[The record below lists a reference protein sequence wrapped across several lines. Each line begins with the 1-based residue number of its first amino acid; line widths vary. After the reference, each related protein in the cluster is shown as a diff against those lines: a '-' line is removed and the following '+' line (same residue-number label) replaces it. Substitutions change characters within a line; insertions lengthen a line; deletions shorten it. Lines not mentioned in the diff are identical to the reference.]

1 MSPAPEARE
10 DVPQPQQVPQ
20 PQPVPQQVPQAQQ
33 VPQPAAP
40 SPANQP
46 QPAPQSEERF
56 TLHHSYIWLGSV
68 QILIPVL
75 IAIMVSLGGSF
86 ISVIAEGVPTGE
98 DAEVALALGITAVV
112 IILVM
117 VFIIVG
123 RIIGYKFTWYTFSP
137 REFNF
142 YKGIIFKSRTHIP
155 YQRVQSI
162 DQKATFIQRLIGV
175 CSVTIETAGGS
186 SNKATVIP
194 FVDKS
199 AAEYIRREIF
209 VRKQLMEQGYTPE
222 QARDYLAWQTYQQQ
236 VAEYNQWQIA
246 HGGVPIQPVPM
257 PAYVMMPG
265 ATQAGATQAGA
276 TQAGAATP
284 SPTFTPGVVPG
295 VVPDAAPT
303 RGNVL
308 DAPAQFA
315 NDMRGI
321 FGGAEINTGQVTYS
335 YGLTNSQ
342 LFLSALCG
350 KSSTLMAIVTVIITA
365 VSFLGTLADFNFLTE
380 DDIIAAAVS
389 AVHSELLP
397 ALVIPMIVSVLG
409 FVLIVWVVLLVGTC
423 IQYAGFNARRRGS
436 RVEVEYG
443 LFSHT
448 FKGIDIDRI
457 QTVEITQ
464 TLFQRLMGYCTLAY
478 GRLGSIS
485 SESSSSD
492 NAALSAMI
500 VHPFIKKSKVDEIIQ
515 GLTPEFADYARPDT
529 RVAPVARRRALIREG
544 VVQGFG
550 FWALIILTIALI
562 QIDLLALDLTNPDH
576 VDFLVAQALYMGALG
591 YLYALAFIIMIVEL
605 IGALLWYKSAAFGLD
620 YKYLTITSGHYTTR
634 TVSMMRNKIQYGGT
648 KTNPLQRHAK
658 TVTLEARSAAGTG
671 GTTERLIDITEADA
685 KRWMEWITPGGNHV
699 YTEVPLEDTAAE
711 LGAGELEAVTP
722 EAVVGELEAVAPGAV
737 AGEPEVPTAAL
748 VDDNTPDAD
757 SHAEMR

>member
-1 MSPAPEARE
+1 MSP
-10 DVPQPQQVPQ
+10 V
-20 PQPVPQQVPQAQQ
+20 
-33 VPQPAAP
+33 
-40 SPANQP
+40 
-46 QPAPQSEERF
+46 QPAPQQSAPQAEATPSPAPQSGVQPGVQPGAPQPEERF

-86 ISVIAEGVPTGE
+86 ISVIAEGIPTGE
-98 DAEVALALGITAVV
+98 DAEMTLALGITAVV

-117 VFIIVG
+117 AFIIVG

-236 VAEYNQWQIA
+236 VAEYNQWQLSQ
-246 HGGVPIQPVPM
+246 GGVPIQPVPM
-257 PAYVMMPG
+257 PASVLSPSASDRSPG
-265 ATQAGATQAGA
+265 TTYGT
-276 TQAGAATP
+276 
-284 SPTFTPGVVPG
+284 TPGVASGVNPGTTPG
-295 VVPDAAPT
+295 VASGVNPGTTPGVIPSVAPDAIPT
-303 RGNVL
+303 TGNVL
-308 DAPAQFA
+308 DVPANFA

-350 KSSTLMAIVTVIITA
+350 KSSTLMAIFTVIITA

-397 ALVIPMIVSVLG
+397 ALVIPMIVSALG
-409 FVLIVWVVLLVGTC
+409 FVLIVWVILLIGTC

-457 QTVEITQ
+457 QSVEITQ
-464 TLFQRLMGYCTLAY
+464 TLFQRLIGYCTLAY
-478 GRLGSIS
+478 GRLGSVTSDS
-485 SESSSSD
+485 STSD
-492 NAALSAMI
+492 DAALSAMV

-515 GLTPEFADYARPDT
+515 GLTPEFADYAHPDT

-544 VVQGFG
+544 IVQGFG
-550 FWALIILTIALI
+550 FWALVVLTIALI
-562 QIDLLALDLTNPDH
+562 QIDLLALDLSNPAH
-576 VDFLVAQALYMGALG
+576 VDYLVAQALYMGALG
-591 YLYALAFIIMIVEL
+591 YLYALALIIMIVEF

-620 YKYLTITSGHYTTR
+620 YKYLTIISGHYTTR

-648 KTNPLQRHAK
+648 KTNPLQRRAK
-658 TVTLEARSAAGTG
+658 TVTLMARSAAGTG
-671 GTTERLIDITEADA
+671 GTTERLIDIRQADA
-685 KRWMEWITPGGNHV
+685 ERWMDWIQPGGNK
-699 YTEVPLEDTAAE
+699 TCADAT
-711 LGAGELEAVTP
+711 TP
-722 EAVVGELEAVAPGAV
+722 EVAPTVEV
-737 AGEPEVPTAAL
+737 AASLAPAPAPA
-748 VDDNTPDAD
+748 PDAATSTD
-757 SHAEMR
+757 AEMR

>member
-1 MSPAPEARE
+1 MSPAEG
-10 DVPQPQQVPQ
+10 
-20 PQPVPQQVPQAQQ
+20 
-33 VPQPAAP
+33 
-40 SPANQP
+40 
-46 QPAPQSEERF
+46 APQSEERF

-68 QILIPVL
+68 QVLVPVL
-75 IAIMVSLGGSF
+75 IALVVSVGGSLMSMVSEGASAGDQ
-86 ISVIAEGVPTGE
+86 AEMT
-98 DAEVALALGITAVV
+98 LALGITAAV
-112 IILVM
+112 IVLITAS
-117 VFIIVG
+117 IIVG

-222 QARDYLAWQTYQQQ
+222 QARDYLAWQSYQQQ
-236 VAEYNQWQIA
+236 VAEYNEWQIQ

-257 PAYVMMPG
+257 PASVMVPG
-265 ATQAGATQAGA
+265 AVAGAGGAQAGTPGV
-276 TQAGAATP
+276 GAATP
-284 SPTFTPGVVPG
+284 SPTYT
-295 VVPDAAPT
+295 PDAAPM

-308 DAPAQFA
+308 DAPAKFA

-335 YGLTNSQ
+335 YGLTNTQ

-350 KSSTLMAIVTVIITA
+350 KSSTLMAIFTVIITA
-365 VSFLGTLADFNFLTE
+365 VSFLGTLADFNFLTD

-397 ALVIPMIVSVLG
+397 ALVIPMIVSALG
-409 FVLIVWVVLLVGTC
+409 FVLIVWVILLVGTC

-457 QTVEITQ
+457 QSIEITQ
-464 TLFQRLMGYCTLAY
+464 TLFQRLTGFCTLAY

-492 NAALSAMI
+492 DAALSAMI

-515 GLTPEFADYARPDT
+515 GLTPEFADYAHPDT

-550 FWALIILTIALI
+550 FWALIVLTIALI
-562 QIDLLALDLTNPDH
+562 QIDLLALDLSNPDH
-576 VDFLVAQALYMGALG
+576 VDYLVAQALYMGALG
-591 YLYALAFIIMIVEL
+591 YLYALAFIIMVVEL

-671 GTTERLIDITEADA
+671 GTTERLIDITETDA
-685 KRWMEWITPGGNHV
+685 ARWMEWITPGGNKAYAATV
-699 YTEVPLEDTAAE
+699 APAAE
-711 LGAGELEAVTP
+711 V
-722 EAVVGELEAVAPGAV
+722 EAVAQAEAPAE
-737 AGEPEVPTAAL
+737 APAEAAT
-748 VDDNTPDAD
+748 DTDTN
-757 SHAEMR
+757 AEMR

>member
-1 MSPAPEARE
+1 MSP
-10 DVPQPQQVPQ
+10 V
-20 PQPVPQQVPQAQQ
+20 
-33 VPQPAAP
+33 
-40 SPANQP
+40 
-46 QPAPQSEERF
+46 QPAPQQSAPQAEATPSPAPQSDVQPGAPQPEERF

-86 ISVIAEGVPTGE
+86 ISVIAEGIPTGE
-98 DAEVALALGITAVV
+98 DAEMALALGITAVV

-117 VFIIVG
+117 AFIIVG

-236 VAEYNQWQIA
+236 VAEYNQWQLSQ
-246 HGGVPIQPVPM
+246 GGVPIQPVPM
-257 PAYVMMPG
+257 PASVLSPSASDRNSD
-265 ATQAGATQAGA
+265 ATYGT
-276 TQAGAATP
+276 
-284 SPTFTPGVVPG
+284 TPGVASGVNPGTTPG
-295 VVPDAAPT
+295 VIPGVAPDVIPGVAPDAIPT
-303 RGNVL
+303 TGNVL
-308 DAPAQFA
+308 DAPANFA

-350 KSSTLMAIVTVIITA
+350 KSSTLMAIFTVIITA

-397 ALVIPMIVSVLG
+397 ALVIPMIVSALG
-409 FVLIVWVVLLVGTC
+409 FVLIVWVILLIGTC

-457 QTVEITQ
+457 QSVEITQ
-464 TLFQRLMGYCTLAY
+464 TLFQRLIGYCTLAY
-478 GRLGSIS
+478 GRLGSVTSDS
-485 SESSSSD
+485 STSD
-492 NAALSAMI
+492 DAALSAMI

-515 GLTPEFADYARPDT
+515 GLTPEFADYAHPDT

-544 VVQGFG
+544 IVQGFG
-550 FWALIILTIALI
+550 FWALVVLTIALI
-562 QIDLLALDLTNPDH
+562 QIDLLALDLSNPAH
-576 VDFLVAQALYMGALG
+576 VDYLVAQALYMGALG
-591 YLYALAFIIMIVEL
+591 YLYALALIIMIVEF

-648 KTNPLQRHAK
+648 KTNPLQRRAK
-658 TVTLEARSAAGTG
+658 TVTLMARSAAGTG
-671 GTTERLIDITEADA
+671 GTTERLIDIRQADA
-685 KRWMEWITPGGNHV
+685 ERWMDWIQPGGNKTCV
-699 YTEVPLEDTAAE
+699 DAT
-711 LGAGELEAVTP
+711 TP
-722 EAVVGELEAVAPGAV
+722 EAAPAVEVTASLASVPEATPAPA
-737 AGEPEVPTAAL
+737 PEAAAST
-748 VDDNTPDAD
+748 DT
-757 SHAEMR
+757 EMR

>member
-1 MSPAPEARE
+1 MSP
-10 DVPQPQQVPQ
+10 V
-20 PQPVPQQVPQAQQ
+20 
-33 VPQPAAP
+33 
-40 SPANQP
+40 
-46 QPAPQSEERF
+46 QPAPQQSAPQAEATPSPAPQPDVQPDVQPGVQPGASQPEERF

-86 ISVIAEGVPTGE
+86 ISVIAEGIPTGE
-98 DAEVALALGITAVV
+98 DAEMALALGITAVV

-117 VFIIVG
+117 AFIIVG

-222 QARDYLAWQTYQQQ
+222 QARDYLAWQRNSDATY
-236 VAEYNQWQIA
+236 
-246 HGGVPIQPVPM
+246 G
-257 PAYVMMPG
+257 
-265 ATQAGATQAGA
+265 T
-276 TQAGAATP
+276 
-284 SPTFTPGVVPG
+284 TPGVASGVNPGTTPG
-295 VVPDAAPT
+295 VIPGVAPDAIPT
-303 RGNVL
+303 TGNVL
-308 DAPAQFA
+308 DAPANFA

-350 KSSTLMAIVTVIITA
+350 KSSTLMAIFTVIITA

-397 ALVIPMIVSVLG
+397 ALVIPMIVSALG
-409 FVLIVWVVLLVGTC
+409 FVLIVWVILLIGTC

-457 QTVEITQ
+457 QSVEITQ
-464 TLFQRLMGYCTLAY
+464 TLFQRLIGYCTLAY
-478 GRLGSIS
+478 GRLGSVTSDS
-485 SESSSSD
+485 STSD
-492 NAALSAMI
+492 DAALSAMI

-515 GLTPEFADYARPDT
+515 GLTPEFADYAHPDT

-544 VVQGFG
+544 IVQGFG
-550 FWALIILTIALI
+550 FWALVVLTIALI
-562 QIDLLALDLTNPDH
+562 QIDLLALDLSNPAH
-576 VDFLVAQALYMGALG
+576 VDYLVAQALYMGALG
-591 YLYALAFIIMIVEL
+591 YLYALAFIIMIVEF

-648 KTNPLQRHAK
+648 KTNPLQRRAK
-658 TVTLEARSAAGTG
+658 TVTLMARSAAGTG
-671 GTTERLIDITEADA
+671 GTTERLIDIRQADA
-685 KRWMEWITPGGNHV
+685 ERWMDWIQPGGNKV
-699 YTEVPLEDTAAE
+699 CADAT
-711 LGAGELEAVTP
+711 TP
-722 EAVVGELEAVAPGAV
+722 EVAPTVEV
-737 AGEPEVPTAAL
+737 AASLTPAPEATPAPAPEATPAPAPEAAAST
-748 VDDNTPDAD
+748 DT
-757 SHAEMR
+757 EMR

>member
-1 MSPAPEARE
+1 MSP
-10 DVPQPQQVPQ
+10 V
-20 PQPVPQQVPQAQQ
+20 
-33 VPQPAAP
+33 
-40 SPANQP
+40 
-46 QPAPQSEERF
+46 QPAPQQSAPQAEATPSPAPQSDVQSGVQPGTPQQNASQPEERF

-86 ISVIAEGVPTGE
+86 ISVIAEGIPTGE
-98 DAEVALALGITAVV
+98 DAEMALALGITAVV

-117 VFIIVG
+117 AFIIVG

-236 VAEYNQWQIA
+236 VAEYNQWQLSQ
-246 HGGVPIQPVPM
+246 GGMPIQPVPM
-257 PAYVMMPG
+257 PASVLSPSASDRNSD
-265 ATQAGATQAGA
+265 ATYGT
-276 TQAGAATP
+276 
-284 SPTFTPGVVPG
+284 TPGVASGVNPGTTPG
-295 VVPDAAPT
+295 VIPGVAPDAIPT
-303 RGNVL
+303 TGNVL
-308 DAPAQFA
+308 DAPANFA

-350 KSSTLMAIVTVIITA
+350 KSSTLMAIFTVIITA

-397 ALVIPMIVSVLG
+397 ALVIPMIVSALG
-409 FVLIVWVVLLVGTC
+409 FVLIVWVILLIGTC

-457 QTVEITQ
+457 QSVEITQ
-464 TLFQRLMGYCTLAY
+464 TLFQRLIGYCTLAY
-478 GRLGSIS
+478 GRLGSVTSDS
-485 SESSSSD
+485 STSD
-492 NAALSAMI
+492 DAALSAMI

-515 GLTPEFADYARPDT
+515 GLTPEFADYAHPDT

-544 VVQGFG
+544 IVQGFG
-550 FWALIILTIALI
+550 FWALVVLTIALI
-562 QIDLLALDLTNPDH
+562 QIDLLALDLSNPAH
-576 VDFLVAQALYMGALG
+576 VDYLVAQALYMGALG
-591 YLYALAFIIMIVEL
+591 YLYALALIIMIVEF

-648 KTNPLQRHAK
+648 KTNPLQRRAK
-658 TVTLEARSAAGTG
+658 TVTLMARSAAGTG
-671 GTTERLIDITEADA
+671 GTTERLIDIRQADA
-685 KRWMEWITPGGNHV
+685 ERWMDWIQPGGNKV
-699 YTEVPLEDTAAE
+699 CADAT
-711 LGAGELEAVTP
+711 TP
-722 EAVVGELEAVAPGAV
+722 EVAPTVEV
-737 AGEPEVPTAAL
+737 AASLTPAPEATPAPAPEATPAPAPEAAAST
-748 VDDNTPDAD
+748 DT
-757 SHAEMR
+757 EMR

>member
-1 MSPAPEARE
+1 MSPAMNSAPHT
-10 DVPQPQQVPQ
+10 QPDEQ
-20 PQPVPQQVPQAQQ
+20 PGVSQSDAVPQARVAQPGM
-33 VPQPAAP
+33 PQPGVSQPGAAP
-40 SPANQP
+40 SPA
-46 QPAPQSEERF
+46 AQSQNEERYN
-56 TLHHSYIWLGSV
+56 LHHSYIWLGSV
-68 QILIPVL
+68 QVLVPVL
-75 IAIMVSLGGSF
+75 IAIMVSIGGSLMSI
-86 ISVIAEGVPTGE
+86 ISEGVPSSE
-98 DAEVALALGITAVV
+98 EAAVALVLGITVAVIV
-112 IILVM
+112 LCTAL
-117 VFIIVG
+117 IIVG

-236 VAEYNQWQIA
+236 VAEYNQWQIQ

-257 PAYVMMPG
+257 PTFVPSGSSAVSGAAPGAVGEVPG
-265 ATQAGATQAGA
+265 ATPGIQGAVSGVAGATV
-276 TQAGAATP
+276 
-284 SPTFTPGVVPG
+284 SS
-295 VVPDAAPT
+295 PDASSIA
-303 RGNVL
+303 GNVL
-308 DAPAQFA
+308 DAPANFA

-335 YGLTNSQ
+335 YGLTNTQ

-350 KSSTLMAIVTVIITA
+350 KSSTLMAIFTVIITF
-365 VSFLGTLADFNFLTE
+365 VSFLGTLVDFNFLTD

-397 ALVIPMIVSVLG
+397 ALVIPMIVSALG
-409 FVLIVWVVLLVGTC
+409 FVLIVWVVLLIGTC

-457 QTVEITQ
+457 QSVEITQ
-464 TLFQRLMGYCTLAY
+464 TLFQRITGYCTLAY
-478 GRLGSIS
+478 GRLGSTTSDS
-485 SESSSSD
+485 SASD
-492 NAALSAMI
+492 DAALSAMV

-515 GLTPEFADYARPDT
+515 GLTPEFADYARPNM
-529 RVAPVARRRALIREG
+529 RVAPVACRRALIREG
-544 VVQGFG
+544 IVQGFG
-550 FWALIILTIALI
+550 FWALIVLTIALV
-562 QIDLLALDLTNPDH
+562 QIDILALDLTNPDH
-576 VDFLVAQALYMGALG
+576 VDYLVAQALYMGALG
-591 YLYALAFIIMIVEL
+591 YLYAFALIIMVIEF
-605 IGALLWYKSAAFGLD
+605 IGALLWYKSAAFGVD

-634 TVSMMRNKIQYGGT
+634 SVSMMRNKIQYGGI
-648 KTNPLQRHAK
+648 KTNPLQRRAH
-658 TVTLEARSAAGTG
+658 TVTLMARSAAGTG
-671 GTTERLIDITEADA
+671 GTTERLIDITQVDA
-685 KRWMEWITPGGNHV
+685 EKWLDWIQPGGNKVCEEAHAV
-699 YTEVPLEDTAAE
+699 FESTMNDGAASS
-711 LGAGELEAVTP
+711 
-722 EAVVGELEAVAPGAV
+722 
-737 AGEPEVPTAAL
+737 AL
-748 VDDNTPDAD
+748 DAD
-757 SHAEMR
+757 ASGSGASDREMS

>member
-1 MSPAPEARE
+1 MSP
-10 DVPQPQQVPQ
+10 V
-20 PQPVPQQVPQAQQ
+20 
-33 VPQPAAP
+33 
-40 SPANQP
+40 
-46 QPAPQSEERF
+46 QPAPQQSAPQAEATPSPAPQSGVQPGVQPGASQPEERF

-86 ISVIAEGVPTGE
+86 ISVIAEGIPTGE
-98 DAEVALALGITAVV
+98 DAEMTLALGITAVV

-117 VFIIVG
+117 AFIIVG

-236 VAEYNQWQIA
+236 VAEYNQWQLSQ
-246 HGGVPIQPVPM
+246 GGVPIQPVPM
-257 PAYVMMPG
+257 PASVLSPSASDRSPG
-265 ATQAGATQAGA
+265 TTYGT
-276 TQAGAATP
+276 
-284 SPTFTPGVVPG
+284 TPGVASGVNPGTTPG
-295 VVPDAAPT
+295 VASGVNPGTTPGVIPSVAPDAIPT
-303 RGNVL
+303 TGNVL
-308 DAPAQFA
+308 DAPANFA

-350 KSSTLMAIVTVIITA
+350 KSSTLMAIFTVIITA

-397 ALVIPMIVSVLG
+397 ALVIPMIVSALG
-409 FVLIVWVVLLVGTC
+409 FVLIVWVILLIGTC

-443 LFSHT
+443 FFSHT

-457 QTVEITQ
+457 QSVEITQ
-464 TLFQRLMGYCTLAY
+464 TLFQRLIGYCTLAY
-478 GRLGSIS
+478 GRLGSVTSDS
-485 SESSSSD
+485 STSD
-492 NAALSAMI
+492 DAALSAMV

-515 GLTPEFADYARPDT
+515 GLTPEFADYAHPDT

-544 VVQGFG
+544 IVQGFG
-550 FWALIILTIALI
+550 FWALVVLTIALI
-562 QIDLLALDLTNPDH
+562 QIDLLALDLSNPAH
-576 VDFLVAQALYMGALG
+576 VDYLVAQALYMGALG
-591 YLYALAFIIMIVEL
+591 YLYALALIIMIVEF

-648 KTNPLQRHAK
+648 KTNPLQRRAK
-658 TVTLEARSAAGTG
+658 TVTLMARSAAGTG
-671 GTTERLIDITEADA
+671 GTTERLIDIRQADA
-685 KRWMEWITPGGNHV
+685 ERWMDWIQPGGNK
-699 YTEVPLEDTAAE
+699 TCADAT
-711 LGAGELEAVTP
+711 TP
-722 EAVVGELEAVAPGAV
+722 EVAPTVEV
-737 AGEPEVPTAAL
+737 AASLAPTPAPAPEVATST
-748 VDDNTPDAD
+748 D
-757 SHAEMR
+757 AEMR

>member
-10 DVPQPQQVPQ
+10 DVPQPQP
-20 PQPVPQQVPQAQQ
+20 
-33 VPQPAAP
+33 VPQPAATP

-46 QPAPQSEERF
+46 QPAPQSEEHF

-68 QILIPVL
+68 QILIPAL
-75 IAIMVSLGGSF
+75 IAIMVSVGGSF
-86 ISVIAEGVPTGE
+86 ISAIAEGVPAGE
-98 DAEVALALGITAVV
+98 DAEVALAFGITAVV
-112 IILVM
+112 IVLVT

-236 VAEYNQWQIA
+236 VTECNQWQIA
-246 HGGVPIQPVPM
+246 HGGVPLQPVPM
-257 PAYVMMPG
+257 PAYVM
-265 ATQAGATQAGA
+265 
-276 TQAGAATP
+276 TP
-284 SPTFTPGVVPG
+284 SVA
-295 VVPDAAPT
+295 PDAVPT
-303 RGNVL
+303 SGNVL

-350 KSSTLMAIVTVIITA
+350 KSSTLMAVVTVIITV

-409 FVLIVWVVLLVGTC
+409 FVLIVWIVLLVGTC

-492 NAALSAMI
+492 NTALSAMI

-550 FWALIILTIALI
+550 FWALIIVTIALI

-576 VDFLVAQALYMGALG
+576 VDILVAQALYMGALG
-591 YLYALAFIIMIVEL
+591 YLYALAFIIMIVEF

-620 YKYLTITSGHYTTR
+620 CKYLTITSGHYTTR
-634 TVSMMRNKIQYGGT
+634 MVSMMRNKIQYGGT

-671 GTTERLIDITEADA
+671 GTTERLIDITQADA

-699 YTEVPLEDTAAE
+699 YAEAPLEDAAAD
-711 LGAGELEAVTP
+711 LGV
-722 EAVVGELEAVAPGAV
+722 
-737 AGEPEVPTAAL
+737 GEPEVPTAAL
-748 VDDNTPDAD
+748 VDDNTSDAD
-757 SHAEMR
+757 SNAEMR

>member
-1 MSPAPEARE
+1 MSPVQPT
-10 DVPQPQQVPQ
+10 PQQSA
-20 PQPVPQQVPQAQQ
+20 PQQSVPQAE
-33 VPQPAAP
+33 AT
-40 SPANQP
+40 SS
-46 QPAPQSEERF
+46 PAPQSDVQPGVQPDVQPGASQPEERF

-86 ISVIAEGVPTGE
+86 ISVIAEGIPTGE
-98 DAEVALALGITAVV
+98 DAEMALALGITAVV

-117 VFIIVG
+117 AFIIVG

-236 VAEYNQWQIA
+236 VAEYNQWQLSQ
-246 HGGVPIQPVPM
+246 GGVPIQPVPM
-257 PAYVMMPG
+257 PASVLSPSASDRNSD
-265 ATQAGATQAGA
+265 ATYGT
-276 TQAGAATP
+276 
-284 SPTFTPGVVPG
+284 TPGVIPG
-295 VVPDAAPT
+295 VAPDAIPT
-303 RGNVL
+303 TGNVL
-308 DAPAQFA
+308 DAPANFA

-350 KSSTLMAIVTVIITA
+350 KSSTLMAIFTVIITA

-397 ALVIPMIVSVLG
+397 ALVIPMIVSALG
-409 FVLIVWVVLLVGTC
+409 FVLIVWVILLIGTC

-457 QTVEITQ
+457 QSVEITQ
-464 TLFQRLMGYCTLAY
+464 TLFQRLIGYCTLAY
-478 GRLGSIS
+478 GRLGSVTSDS
-485 SESSSSD
+485 STSD
-492 NAALSAMI
+492 DAALSAMI

-515 GLTPEFADYARPDT
+515 GLTPEFADYAHPDT

-544 VVQGFG
+544 IVQGFG
-550 FWALIILTIALI
+550 FWALVVLTIALI
-562 QIDLLALDLTNPDH
+562 QIDLLALDLSNPAH
-576 VDFLVAQALYMGALG
+576 VDYLVAQALYMGALG
-591 YLYALAFIIMIVEL
+591 YLYALALIIMIVEF

-648 KTNPLQRHAK
+648 KTNPLQRRAK
-658 TVTLEARSAAGTG
+658 TVTLMARSAAGTG
-671 GTTERLIDITEADA
+671 GTTERLIDIRQADA
-685 KRWMEWITPGGNHV
+685 ERWMDWIQPGGNKTCV
-699 YTEVPLEDTAAE
+699 DAT
-711 LGAGELEAVTP
+711 TP
-722 EAVVGELEAVAPGAV
+722 EAA
-737 AGEPEVPTAAL
+737 PEVEAAPASEVAASL
-748 VDDNTPDAD
+748 TPAPEATPAPAPDATASTD
-757 SHAEMR
+757 TEMR

>member
-1 MSPAPEARE
+1 MSP
-10 DVPQPQQVPQ
+10 V
-20 PQPVPQQVPQAQQ
+20 
-33 VPQPAAP
+33 
-40 SPANQP
+40 
-46 QPAPQSEERF
+46 QPAPQQSAPQAEATPSPAPQPGVQPDVQPDVQPGASQPEERF

-86 ISVIAEGVPTGE
+86 ISVIAEGIPTGE
-98 DAEVALALGITAVV
+98 DAEMALALGITAVV

-117 VFIIVG
+117 AFIIVG

-236 VAEYNQWQIA
+236 VAEYNQWQLSQ
-246 HGGVPIQPVPM
+246 GGVPIQPVPM
-257 PAYVMMPG
+257 PASVLSPSASDRNSD
-265 ATQAGATQAGA
+265 ATYGT
-276 TQAGAATP
+276 
-284 SPTFTPGVVPG
+284 TPGVASGVNPGTTPG
-295 VVPDAAPT
+295 VIPGVAPDAIPT
-303 RGNVL
+303 TGNVL
-308 DAPAQFA
+308 DAPANFA

-350 KSSTLMAIVTVIITA
+350 KSSTLMAIFTVIITA

-397 ALVIPMIVSVLG
+397 ALVIPMIVSALG
-409 FVLIVWVVLLVGTC
+409 FVLIVWVILLIGTC

-457 QTVEITQ
+457 QSVEITQ
-464 TLFQRLMGYCTLAY
+464 TLFQRLIGYCTLAY
-478 GRLGSIS
+478 GRLGSVTSDS
-485 SESSSSD
+485 STSD
-492 NAALSAMI
+492 DAALSAMI

-515 GLTPEFADYARPDT
+515 GLTPEFADYTHPDT

-544 VVQGFG
+544 IVQGFG
-550 FWALIILTIALI
+550 FWALVVLTIALI
-562 QIDLLALDLTNPDH
+562 QIDLLALDLSNPAH
-576 VDFLVAQALYMGALG
+576 VDYLVAQALYMGALG
-591 YLYALAFIIMIVEL
+591 YLYALALIIMIVEF

-648 KTNPLQRHAK
+648 KTNPLQRRAK
-658 TVTLEARSAAGTG
+658 TVTLMARSAAGTG
-671 GTTERLIDITEADA
+671 GSTERLIDIRQADA
-685 KRWMEWITPGGNHV
+685 ERWMDWIQPGGNK
-699 YTEVPLEDTAAE
+699 TCADAT
-711 LGAGELEAVTP
+711 TP
-722 EAVVGELEAVAPGAV
+722 EVAPTVEV
-737 AGEPEVPTAAL
+737 AASLTPAPEATPAPAPEAAAAPASEAAPAPAPEAAAST
-748 VDDNTPDAD
+748 DT
-757 SHAEMR
+757 EMR

>member
-1 MSPAPEARE
+1 MSPVQPE
-10 DVPQPQQVPQ
+10 PQQS
-20 PQPVPQQVPQAQQ
+20 VPQAE
-33 VPQPAAP
+33 ATP
-40 SPANQP
+40 S
-46 QPAPQSEERF
+46 PAPQSGVQPGVQPGASQPEERF

-86 ISVIAEGVPTGE
+86 ISVIAEGIPTGE
-98 DAEVALALGITAVV
+98 DAEMTLALGITAVV

-117 VFIIVG
+117 AFIIVG

-236 VAEYNQWQIA
+236 VTEYNQWQLSQ
-246 HGGVPIQPVPM
+246 GGVPIQPVPV
-257 PAYVMMPG
+257 PASVLSPSASDRSPG
-265 ATQAGATQAGA
+265 ATYGT
-276 TQAGAATP
+276 
-284 SPTFTPGVVPG
+284 TPGVASGVNPGTTPG
-295 VVPDAAPT
+295 VASGVNPGTTSGVIPSVAPDAIPT
-303 RGNVL
+303 TGNVL
-308 DAPAQFA
+308 DAPANFA

-350 KSSTLMAIVTVIITA
+350 KSSTLMAIFTVIITA

-397 ALVIPMIVSVLG
+397 ALVIPMIVSALG
-409 FVLIVWVVLLVGTC
+409 FVLIVWVILLIGTC

-457 QTVEITQ
+457 QSVEITQ
-464 TLFQRLMGYCTLAY
+464 TLFQRLIGYCTLAY
-478 GRLGSIS
+478 GRLGSVIS
-485 SESSSSD
+485 DSSTSD
-492 NAALSAMI
+492 DAALSAMV
-500 VHPFIKKSKVDEIIQ
+500 VHPFIKKSKVDEIIR
-515 GLTPEFADYARPDT
+515 GLTPEFADYAHPDT

-544 VVQGFG
+544 IVQGFG
-550 FWALIILTIALI
+550 FWALVVLTVALI
-562 QIDLLALDLTNPDH
+562 QIDLLALDLSNPAH
-576 VDFLVAQALYMGALG
+576 VDYLVAQALYMGALG
-591 YLYALAFIIMIVEL
+591 YLYALALIIMIVEF

-648 KTNPLQRHAK
+648 KTNPLQRRAK
-658 TVTLEARSAAGTG
+658 TVTLMARSAAGTG
-671 GTTERLIDITEADA
+671 GTTERLIDIRQADA
-685 KRWMEWITPGGNHV
+685 ERWMDWIQPGGNK
-699 YTEVPLEDTAAE
+699 TCADAT
-711 LGAGELEAVTP
+711 TP
-722 EAVVGELEAVAPGAV
+722 EVAPTVEV
-737 AGEPEVPTAAL
+737 AASLAPEATPAPAPEVATST
-748 VDDNTPDAD
+748 D
-757 SHAEMR
+757 AEMR

>member
-1 MSPAPEARE
+1 MSP
-10 DVPQPQQVPQ
+10 V
-20 PQPVPQQVPQAQQ
+20 
-33 VPQPAAP
+33 
-40 SPANQP
+40 
-46 QPAPQSEERF
+46 QPAPQAEATPSPAPQSGVQPGVQPDVQPGASQPEERF

-86 ISVIAEGVPTGE
+86 ISVIAEGIPTGE
-98 DAEVALALGITAVV
+98 DAEMALALGITAVV

-117 VFIIVG
+117 AFIIVG

-236 VAEYNQWQIA
+236 VAEYNQWQLSQ
-246 HGGVPIQPVPM
+246 GGVPIQPVPM
-257 PAYVMMPG
+257 PASVLSPSASDRNSD
-265 ATQAGATQAGA
+265 ATYGT
-276 TQAGAATP
+276 
-284 SPTFTPGVVPG
+284 TPGVASGVNPGTTPG
-295 VVPDAAPT
+295 VIPGVAPDAIPT
-303 RGNVL
+303 TGNVL
-308 DAPAQFA
+308 DAPANFA

-350 KSSTLMAIVTVIITA
+350 KSSTLMAIFTVIITA

-397 ALVIPMIVSVLG
+397 ALVIPMIVSALG
-409 FVLIVWVVLLVGTC
+409 FVLIVWVILLIGTC

-457 QTVEITQ
+457 QSVEITQ
-464 TLFQRLMGYCTLAY
+464 TLFQRLIGYCTLAY
-478 GRLGSIS
+478 GRLGSVTSDS
-485 SESSSSD
+485 STSD
-492 NAALSAMI
+492 DAALSAMI

-515 GLTPEFADYARPDT
+515 GLTPEFADYAHPDT

-544 VVQGFG
+544 IVQGFG
-550 FWALIILTIALI
+550 FWALVVLTIALI
-562 QIDLLALDLTNPDH
+562 QIDLLALDLSNPAH
-576 VDFLVAQALYMGALG
+576 VDYLVAQALYMGALG
-591 YLYALAFIIMIVEL
+591 YLYALALIIMIVEF

-648 KTNPLQRHAK
+648 KTNPLQRRAK
-658 TVTLEARSAAGTG
+658 TVTLMARSAAGTG
-671 GTTERLIDITEADA
+671 GSTERLIDIRQADA
-685 KRWMEWITPGGNHV
+685 ERWMDWIQPGGNK
-699 YTEVPLEDTAAE
+699 TCADAT
-711 LGAGELEAVTP
+711 TP
-722 EAVVGELEAVAPGAV
+722 EVAPTVEV
-737 AGEPEVPTAAL
+737 AASLTPAPEATPAPAPEAAAAPAPEA
-748 VDDNTPDAD
+748 TPAPAPEAAASTDT
-757 SHAEMR
+757 EMR

>member
-1 MSPAPEARE
+1 MSP
-10 DVPQPQQVPQ
+10 V
-20 PQPVPQQVPQAQQ
+20 
-33 VPQPAAP
+33 
-40 SPANQP
+40 
-46 QPAPQSEERF
+46 QPAPQQSAPQAEATPSPAPQPGVQPDVQPDVQPGASQPEERF

-86 ISVIAEGVPTGE
+86 ISVIAEGIPTGE
-98 DAEVALALGITAVV
+98 DAEMALALGITAVV

-117 VFIIVG
+117 AFIIVG

-236 VAEYNQWQIA
+236 VAEYNQWQLSQ
-246 HGGVPIQPVPM
+246 GGMPIQPVPM
-257 PAYVMMPG
+257 PASVLSPSASDRNSD
-265 ATQAGATQAGA
+265 ATYGT
-276 TQAGAATP
+276 
-284 SPTFTPGVVPG
+284 TPGVIPG
-295 VVPDAAPT
+295 VAPDAIPT
-303 RGNVL
+303 TGNVL
-308 DAPAQFA
+308 DAPANFA

-350 KSSTLMAIVTVIITA
+350 KSSTLMAIFTVIITA

-397 ALVIPMIVSVLG
+397 ALVIPMIVSALG
-409 FVLIVWVVLLVGTC
+409 FVLIVWVILLIGTC

-457 QTVEITQ
+457 QSVEITQ
-464 TLFQRLMGYCTLAY
+464 TLFQRLIGYCTLAY
-478 GRLGSIS
+478 GRLGSVTSDS
-485 SESSSSD
+485 STSD
-492 NAALSAMI
+492 DAALSAMI
-500 VHPFIKKSKVDEIIQ
+500 VHPFIKKSKVDEIVQ
-515 GLTPEFADYARPDT
+515 GLTPEFADYAHPDT

-544 VVQGFG
+544 IVQGFG
-550 FWALIILTIALI
+550 FWALVVLTIALI
-562 QIDLLALDLTNPDH
+562 QIDLLALDLSNPAH
-576 VDFLVAQALYMGALG
+576 VDYLVAQALYMGALG
-591 YLYALAFIIMIVEL
+591 YLYALALIIMIVEF

-648 KTNPLQRHAK
+648 KTNPLQRRAK
-658 TVTLEARSAAGTG
+658 TVTLMARSAAGTG
-671 GTTERLIDITEADA
+671 GTTERLIDIRQADA
-685 KRWMEWITPGGNHV
+685 ERWMDWIQPGGNKACADA
-699 YTEVPLEDTAAE
+699 TMPEVAPTVEVAAS
-711 LGAGELEAVTP
+711 LAPAP
-722 EAVVGELEAVAPGAV
+722 EATPAPAPEATPAPA
-737 AGEPEVPTAAL
+737 PEAAAST
-748 VDDNTPDAD
+748 DT
-757 SHAEMR
+757 EMR

>member
-1 MSPAPEARE
+1 MSPAEGAPQPG
-10 DVPQPQQVPQ
+10 VQPGMQPQQAPTPSPTQQ
-20 PQPVPQQVPQAQQ
+20 PQ
-33 VPQPAAP
+33 
-40 SPANQP
+40 S
-46 QPAPQSEERF
+46 APQSEERF
-56 TLHHSYIWLGSV
+56 TLHHSYIWLGSIQV
-68 QILIPVL
+68 LVPVL
-75 IAIMVSLGGSF
+75 IALVVSVGGSLM
-86 ISVIAEGVPTGE
+86 SAVDEGMPAGDQAEMT
-98 DAEVALALGITAVV
+98 LALGITAAVIVVV
-112 IILVM
+112 IA
-117 VFIIVG
+117 FIIVG

-222 QARDYLAWQTYQQQ
+222 QARDYLAWQSYQQQ
-236 VAEYNQWQIA
+236 VAEYNEWQIQ

-257 PAYVMMPG
+257 PASVMTPGEVAGVASAVAGAAGAQVGTPG
-265 ATQAGATQAGA
+265 AGG
-276 TQAGAATP
+276 ATP
-284 SPTFTPGVVPG
+284 SPTYA
-295 VVPDAAPT
+295 PDAAPM

-308 DAPAQFA
+308 DAPAKFA

-335 YGLTNSQ
+335 YGLTNTQ

-350 KSSTLMAIVTVIITA
+350 KSSTLMAIFTVIITA
-365 VSFLGTLADFNFLTE
+365 VSFLGTLADFNFLTD

-397 ALVIPMIVSVLG
+397 ALVIPMIVSALG
-409 FVLIVWVVLLVGTC
+409 FVLIVWVILLVGTC

-457 QTVEITQ
+457 QSVEITQ
-464 TLFQRLMGYCTLAY
+464 TLFQRLTGYCTLAY
-478 GRLGSIS
+478 GRLGSIT

-492 NAALSAMI
+492 DAALSAMI

-515 GLTPEFADYARPDT
+515 GLTPEFADYAHPDT

-544 VVQGFG
+544 IVQGFG
-550 FWALIILTIALI
+550 FWALIVLTIALI
-562 QIDLLALDLTNPDH
+562 QIDLLALDLSNPDH
-576 VDFLVAQALYMGALG
+576 VDYLVAQALYMGALG
-591 YLYALAFIIMIVEL
+591 YLYALAFIIMVVEL

-685 KRWMEWITPGGNHV
+685 ARWMEWITPGGNKA
-699 YTEVPLEDTAAE
+699 YAA
-711 LGAGELEAVTP
+711 
-722 EAVVGELEAVAPGAV
+722 AVAMAPVPESAVEEVVLTEGSAEAPAEVAETAV
-737 AGEPEVPTAAL
+737 AT
-748 VDDNTPDAD
+748 DTDTN
-757 SHAEMR
+757 AEMR